1 MSHARNRIIYI
12 HGYEPHGQG
21 YTMPAIES
29 LVRSTLPNTCY
40 SSYVEHWSP
49 LMDTRNHTFKEV
61 AEQLA
66 QEIRDGGA
74 YEKQYA
80 VCHSMGGLIA
90 RQMCLMPGVK
100 LDGIVTLCSP
110 HEGVA
115 DWMEKSI
122 QVGREWFAGRG
133 PLSLLKGHP
142 DLRELNDSA
151 ARFRGN
157 NHFVGVKCH
166 GHSGPQ
172 FWVLD
177 HDNDTVVEHVSQQG
191 AHVSGNIQRYTM
203 VVDYGSNN
211 VPQGLVGD
219 KLCPHNFV
227 VEQAEYPSQDHISFD
242 NAPLISAI
250 RNCIKL

>member
-12 HGYEPHGQG
+12 HGYEHHGQG

-29 LVRSTLPNTCY
+29 LVRSTIPNTCY

-66 QEIRDGGA
+66 QKIRDGGA

-90 RQMCLMPGVK
+90 RQMCLMPGVRF
-100 LDGIVTLCSP
+100 DGILTLCSP
-110 HEGVA
+110 HEGTASWISVGSNYA
-115 DWMEKSI
+115 DWYFGAGPKSLI
-122 QVGREWFAGRG
+122 AE
-133 PLSLLKGHP
+133 SP
-142 DLRELNDSA
+142 DLRLLNESDEKHHRLYHCVGVECFGKTILHNGLNENDS
-151 ARFRGN
+151 
-157 NHFVGVKCH
+157 
-166 GHSGPQ
+166 
-172 FWVLD
+172 
-177 HDNDTVVEHVSQQG
+177 VVELKSQ
-191 AHVSGNIQRYTM
+191 HLHNSNSPIQRYTM
-203 VVDYGSNN
+203 RVDYGNHD
-211 VPQGLVGD
+211 VPQGATGD

-227 VEQAEYPSQDHISFD
+227 VDHAEDTSQGHISFD
-242 NAPLISAI
+242 NTPLINAI